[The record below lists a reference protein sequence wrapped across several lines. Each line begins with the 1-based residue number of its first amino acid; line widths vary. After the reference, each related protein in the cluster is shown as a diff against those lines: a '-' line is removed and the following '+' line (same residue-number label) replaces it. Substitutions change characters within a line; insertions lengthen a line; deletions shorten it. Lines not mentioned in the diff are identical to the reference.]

1 MNKDAL
7 PMEDSLFSPI
17 KYAAKQKK
25 RAARL
30 NNTAL
35 RMNCAELPPVL
46 DNNS

>member
-7 PMEDSLFSPI
+7 PTEDSLFSPI

-30 NNTAL
+30 NTAL
-35 RMNCAELPPVL
+35 SMNCAELSPVL